1 MQGRE
6 LAGKSSPRECDEATF
21 YQASVR
27 LCAMLML
34 LMHAS
39 TILWI
44 VGGTFII
51 VVVAIIAF
59 VRRSRPSDLGSVS
72 IKWTT
77 EHSIGYRGG
86 DGSSS

>member
-1 MQGRE
+1 M
-6 LAGKSSPRECDEATF
+6 KATF
-21 YQASVR
+21 CQPSGR
-27 LCAMLML
+27 LCAMLMFP
-34 LMHAS
+34 MHAS

-51 VVVAIIAF
+51 VVVAVIAF
-59 VRRSRPSDLGSVS
+59 VRRGPPSDLGSVS